1 MDIILIRAGMAIF
14 AILGS
19 LHLVYSLLDLSEPK
33 RFMPQDESLLG
44 AMKNTRIRMA
54 KNARN
59 FWLSYMGFHL
69 SHSLGLITFAVIYIS
84 LSFVEPAVI
93 FSAPLATIM
102 IGVSLTYAVLSHF
115 FWFAIPLTGS
125 ILATALLLLGLMVH

>member
-1 MDIILIRAGMAIF
+1 MDIILIRAGMAVF
-14 AILGS
+14 AILGT
-19 LHLVYSLLDLSEPK
+19 LHLLYSLLDLAEPK
-33 RFMPQDESLLG
+33 RFAPNEAGLLET
-44 AMKNTRIRMA
+44 MKNTRIRMA

-69 SHSLGLITFAVIYIS
+69 SHSLGLILFSAVYIS

-102 IGVSLTYAVLSHF
+102 IGVGVIYAVLSHF
-115 FWFAIPLTGS
+115 FWFSIPLIGS
-125 ILATALLLLGLMVH
+125 TLATALLLLGLIAH